1 MRTYTNLAWPDD
13 PYRAS
18 QQLYARPS
26 PMLAA
31 FAVMPPGQCAVTAPA
46 AVAVAYLPLHC
57 TRAITVTEDTLA
69 FGFRAA
75 SAADGGCIPRPAG
88 VADLDLMQARRHAR
102 FLVGHA
108 LGDSL
113 RALREAAP
121 GLVARGLDAVESCW
135 ADRQAR
141 ARGTATMID
150 IRNDRHDLAA
160 ICRSAAV
167 TASPASMASGIP
179 SGGPAGRGTAE
190 RLAAA
195 AAERALAIALA
206 CARGLGRYR
215 WEGTVRTAR
224 IMAATAWDLFPN
236 VAWDDTACDQ
246 PASWQAV
253 TRIGNPGD
261 HHQ

>member
-1 MRTYTNLAWPDD
+1 
-13 PYRAS
+13 
-18 QQLYARPS
+18 
-26 PMLAA
+26 
-31 FAVMPPGQCAVTAPA
+31 
-46 AVAVAYLPLHC
+46 
-57 TRAITVTEDTLA
+57 
-69 FGFRAA
+69 
-75 SAADGGCIPRPAG
+75 
-88 VADLDLMQARRHAR
+88 MQARRHAR
-102 FLVGHA
+102 FLVGYA
-108 LGDSL
+108 LGASL

-121 GLVARGLDAVESCW
+121 GLVARGLDAVESGW
-135 ADRQAR
+135 ADQPAR

-150 IRNDRHDLAA
+150 IRDDRHDLAA
-160 ICRSAAV
+160 VCRSAVVRHLRQAWSAV
-167 TASPASMASGIP
+167 SLRR
-179 SGGPAGRGTAE
+179 PAGRGTAE

-236 VAWDDTACDQ
+236 VAWGDTPCDQ

-253 TRIGNPGD
+253 TRIGNPSD